1 MNLKQCW
8 QKCRIR
14 TGGFRMAKTYY
25 TIQGDMWDGIAKK
38 LYDDESGVNALL
50 EANQKYADIVVFP
63 AGIILDVPDYEKPT
77 PTNLLP
83 PWRR

>member
-1 MNLKQCW
+1 
-8 QKCRIR
+8 
-14 TGGFRMAKTYY
+14 MAKTYY

-50 EANQKYADIVVFP
+50 EANQQYADIVVFP

-83 PWRR
+83 PWRKHVEY